1 MAAGPRKTTAKPG
14 RSLVHVALLRGINV
28 GGKNML
34 PMAKLVEM
42 FEEAGCEG
50 VRTYIQS
57 GNVVFIAKDAGKAC
71 RGVSGAIAKKFGFEG
86 RIVVRSADELDRV
99 AKDHPFLSAKADLKR
114 LYVGFLADSPDPVR
128 VAGLDPKRSPGDLF
142 KVIGREI
149 FMQIN
154 TGAADTR
161 LTNAWFDSTLGTT
174 STFRNWRTVLKL
186 AEMAREVE

>member
-1 MAAGPRKTTAKPG
+1 
-14 RSLVHVALLRGINV
+14 VALLRGINV

-34 PMAKLVEM
+34 PMTDLARM
-42 FEEAGCEG
+42 FEKAGCTS

-57 GNVVFIAKDAGKAC
+57 GNVVFASADGEAAC
-71 RGVSGAIAKKFGFEG
+71 RGVCGAITKKFGFEG
-86 RIVVRSADELDRV
+86 RIVTRTAEEMDRV
-99 AKDHPFLSAKADLKR
+99 AKGHPFLDAKADFKR
-114 LYVGFLADSPDPVR
+114 LFVGFLSDSPEPAR
-128 VAGLDPKRSPGDLF
+128 VAALDPRRSPGDLF
-142 KVIGREI
+142 KIIGREI

-161 LTNAWFDSTLGTT
+161 LTNAWFDSALRTT